1 MTPQELIDSIR
12 MTNNGYIFI
21 ATLAQLEVAKA
32 NPDIFAI
39 FGLGMN
45 QAPKIGL
52 FATHYPEGC

>member
-1 MTPQELIDSIR
+1 MTRQDLIDSIR

-21 ATLAQLEVAKA
+21 ATMAQLDVAKA

-45 QAPKIGL
+45 QNPKIGL
-52 FATHYPEGC
+52 FQSHYPK